1 MKHASVCRVKC
12 APAGRFTYETV
23 AVVKSANIS
32 IMKCATTSRM
42 NCATVGTVKICNCR
56 YN

>member
-42 NCATVGTVKICNCR
+42 NCATVCTVKICNCR